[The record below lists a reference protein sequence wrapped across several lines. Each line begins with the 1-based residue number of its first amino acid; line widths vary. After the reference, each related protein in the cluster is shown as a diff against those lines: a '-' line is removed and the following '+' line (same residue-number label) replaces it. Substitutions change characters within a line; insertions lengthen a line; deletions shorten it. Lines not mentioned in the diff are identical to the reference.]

1 MAIFDGFSLGDLSN
15 NIKQSLSQAV
25 SGDEDF
31 VDDTA
36 DQAGQQNQRSVTDVA
51 GASAAGIL
59 NDYNNYTEKPGNRM
73 KLYQQYEQ
81 MAEDSIIDR
90 VLKTYSDDAF
100 GIKNESGQ
108 DIWARA
114 ENDDIEER
122 ANDFIRENDIPKQ
135 ARDMTY
141 TLLLYGDEFWKLR
154 GEEDEGVQNINW
166 NIHPK
171 LYRRFEKDGQ
181 LAGFLPD
188 DDIDRDAGHNKKEL
202 DPPWSAV
209 HIRSGMGPNT
219 KQENIPQP
227 DSIHEGRYGA
237 GVFESTLADWKKLNL
252 MEDSMVFTRYSKSR
266 RPLLMYV
273 DLSGFNDD
281 DKKEEYYNSVKN
293 RILNNEAFSE
303 SGEEFQ
309 SGRDLMGSS
318 EPEILPIEDGNG
330 KIDWDDM
337 SESPSSESI
346 IDVKYFRNKVFGS
359 FAVPSAFLGLEDK
372 LPGSVGSENALLPI
386 SIQYARTVRRVQAQ
400 ILAGIE
406 RILRIHFAWQ
416 GEVLGPQELSIETQ
430 SVTTAEDLTRAE
442 TASKLIQTFQSLI
455 QLFGRGPLQ
464 DVDIDEPQL
473 AKFVI
478 DRLNYPGLSPSD
490 LIKGDIEELA
500 SSDDKAKAVNEAYEK
515 ISQVHPV
522 TAEDM
527 EADLPDEDTRDSMI
541 LIPASKYEDIMEN
554 GDDG

>member
-1 MAIFDGFSLGDLSN
+1 MALFDGFSFGDLSN
-15 NIKQSLSQAV
+15 NIKQSLSQV
-25 SGDEDF
+25 VTGNEDF
-31 VDDTA
+31 TDDVA
-36 DQAGQQNQRSVTDVA
+36 DQAGQGGRVSVG
-51 GASAAGIL
+51 GASDISGITQ
-59 NDYNNYTEKPGNRM
+59 DYNKFLDHPGERK
-73 KLYQQYEQ
+73 KLYKQYEK

-90 VLKTYSDDAF
+90 VLKTYADDAF

-108 DIWARA
+108 DVWVKAK
-114 ENDDIEER
+114 NSDIEER
-122 ANDFIRENDIPKQ
+122 ANDFLEDHSVAKQ
-135 ARDMTY
+135 AHNMTY
-141 TLLLYGDEFWKLR
+141 TLLLYGDEFWKCE
-154 GEEDEGVQNINW
+154 GEEDEGIQNVNW
-166 NIHPK
+166 NIHPE
-171 LYRRFEKDGQ
+171 LYRRFEQNGE

-188 DDIDRDAGHNKKEL
+188 DDLDRDAGKNKKEI

-209 HIRSGMGPNT
+209 HVRSGMGPNT
-219 KQENIPQP
+219 KQKRIPQQ
-227 DSIHEGRYGA
+227 DQIVEGRYGV

-281 DKKEEYYNSVKN
+281 DKKEEYFNSVKN
-293 RILNNEAFSE
+293 RILQNEAFSE

-318 EPEILPIEDGNG
+318 EPEILPIEDGDG

-337 SESPSSESI
+337 SESPQSESI
-346 IDVKYFRNKVFGS
+346 IDVEYFRDKVFGS
-359 FAVPSAFLGLEDK
+359 FAVPGAFLGLEDK

-400 ILAGIE
+400 ILSGIK
-406 RILRIHFAWQ
+406 RMLKIHFAWQ
-416 GEVLGPQELSIETQ
+416 GEVLEPGEIEVETQ

-464 DVDIDEPQL
+464 EVDINEPEM

-478 DRLNYPGLSPSD
+478 SRLNYPGLSPND
-490 LIKGDIEELA
+490 LIQGDVEEMTND
-500 SSDDKAKAVNEAYEK
+500 DDKAKAAQEAYEK
-515 ISQVHPV
+515 ISKVKPV
-522 TAEDM
+522 TAEDIN
-527 EADLPDEDTRDSMI
+527 ADLPDAEGDSMI
-541 LIPASKYEDIMEN
+541 LVPESAFEN
-554 GDDG
+554 IKGDDE